1 MLIGLTGR
9 NGSGKSAITDWF
21 AERGYGTSSCS
32 DSIRHWLRTNDRE
45 VTRDNL
51 IEGGRTLRAAGG
63 PGVLAEMLLA
73 LIGDEENHAID
84 SIRTPAEVE
93 ALRTRDDFL
102 LIEIRASEA
111 IRWDRLSSRG
121 RAGDS
126 KNFEEFKAADQAELE
141 AHDESGQALL
151 ATAELAEVVIHNDGT
166 LEELHDQ
173 LGALAASFDD

>member
-1 MLIGLTGR
+1 MLLGLTGR
-9 NGSGKSAITDWF
+9 NGSGKSAIIDWF
-21 AERGYGTSSCS
+21 AKRGYGTSSCS
-32 DSIRHWLRTNDRE
+32 DSIRHWLRNKGRE
-45 VTRDNL
+45 VTRENL
-51 IEGGRTLRAAGG
+51 IEGGRNLRAAGG

-73 LIGDEENHAID
+73 MIGEEENHAID

-102 LIEIRASEA
+102 LIEIRAGEA

-126 KNFEEFKAADQAELE
+126 KTFEEFKAADQAELE

-151 ATAELAEVVIHNDGT
+151 ATAKLADVVIHNDGT
-166 LEELHDQ
+166 LEELHAQ
-173 LGALAASFDD
+173 LDALTASFDD